1 MLEKIKNIKLG
12 AKIGGGFAI
21 LIIIG
26 ALVAFIGYNG
36 LSTVDHKVNIGNQ
49 ALTINGEMYRMR
61 MEGVKFFRSSSEEDL
76 NTTLEAIDSIINRMT
91 TLKDT
96 MNIES
101 EKVAME
107 EMIGNVQAYKTNLN
121 TYATAMFQQIEE
133 RNIFTAKEDAISR
146 PLNVLYEDQ

>member
-12 AKIGGGFAI
+12 AKIGGGFGI
-21 LIIIG
+21 LILIG
-26 ALVAFIGYNG
+26 ALMAYIGYNG

-76 NTTLEAIDSIINRMT
+76 NTTSEAIDSIISQMT
-91 TLKDT
+91 TVKDT

-101 EKVAME
+101 EKAAMD
-107 EMIGNVQAYKTNLN
+107 EMIADVQAYKMNLN
-121 TYATAMFQQIEE
+121 NYATAMFQ
-133 RNIFTAKEDAISR
+133 
-146 PLNVLYEDQ
+146 